1 MGRISKG
8 ILGGFRGTVG
18 TVVGSSWKGI
28 EYIRSKAG
36 ARSGAASNKQL
47 EQRAKF
53 KMVSDFLNTIAALVK
68 ISFAGFAVNQTG
80 RNHALAY
87 MLSNA
92 ITGNYPDNMIDY
104 SQVLV
109 ARGSKLPNA
118 GSPSAASTNP
128 GVIAFSWLDNSGL
141 GEALATDRAILVAHC
156 PELNQSVF
164 TLEGPARSA
173 LTGSLNVPDFAGK
186 EVHTWISFISA
197 DEKQVAT
204 SLYTGSMTVTV

>member
-28 EYIRSKAG
+28 EYIRSKAS
-36 ARSGAASNKQL
+36 ARTGSASSKQL

-53 KMVSDFLNTIAALVK
+53 KMVSDFLNTIAALVR
-68 ISFAGFAVNQTG
+68 ISFSGFAVNQTG

-87 MLSNA
+87 MLNNA
-92 ITGNYPDNMIDY
+92 ITGTYPNNTIDY

-118 GSPSAASTNP
+118 GSPAAASTNP
-128 GVIAFSWLDNSGL
+128 GVIAFNWLDNSGL
-141 GEALATDRAILVAHC
+141 GDALASDKAILVAHC

-164 TLEGPARSA
+164 TLDGPARSA
-173 LTGSLNVPDFAGK
+173 LTATLDVPDFAGK
-186 EVHTWISFISA
+186 EVHTWISFIS
-197 DEKQVAT
+197 DDQKQVAS
-204 SLYTGSMTVTV
+204 SLYTGSMMVTA